1 MTAKIKV
8 AFYKAKGN
16 WLNSIIRWWTKSKYS
31 HAELVLPNNVT
42 WIGISPFLTSTVES
56 RFHLDCDYH
65 NWDFVDLEITNKQ
78 HATILDF
85 IEETKGCR
93 YDWVGMLLSQFLPFS
108 IKRRSKWY
116 CSEWIVNALVLCG
129 ALNWSSVH
137 IYDKIEM
144 RPSDLYEIVSEHMT
158 DEIQS

>member
-56 RFHLDCDYH
+56 RYNLDYKLK
-65 NWDFVDLEITNKQ
+65 NWDFIELELTEEQ
-78 HATILDF
+78 HSTIIDF
-85 IEETKGCR
+85 FNETRGCR
-93 YDWVGMLLSQFLPFS
+93 YDWVGMLVSQALPNYFV
-108 IKRRSKWY
+108 KCVSKWY
-116 CSEWIVNALVLCG
+116 CSEWIIYALRLTNIIGPV
-129 ALNWSSVH
+129 
-137 IYDKIEM
+137 
-144 RPSDLYEIVSEHMT
+144 YEL
-158 DEIQS
+158 